1 MKIIGNIIWL
11 IFGGL
16 ETGIEYFVSS
26 IGMMITIIGIPFGI
40 ASLRIGLY
48 VLWPFGQ
55 KVVDRPNNHG
65 CLDTI
70 MNIIWFFIGGV
81 WIWLTHLLFGT
92 LLCITIIG
100 IPFGK
105 KQFHLAGL
113 ALAPFGK
120 QVIPA

>member
-48 VLWPFGQ
+48 VLWPFGK